1 MTYTTLKLTK
11 EEFHDIIGTVSA
23 QRKVVWDVLQGRIKE
38 GRIVGAYEYCE
49 TPPKLS
55 RREKEHYRNRIRI
68 YDALMARFDGRY
80 FAGRRPRR
88 GRGRGRG
95 RGGGGGLVICGGGK
109 HPPKR
114 R

>member
-68 YDALMARFDGRY
+68 YDALMARFDAIRM
-80 FAGRRPRR
+80 ADTSQDADPEEDEEEE
-88 GRGRGRG
+88 
-95 RGGGGGLVICGGGK
+95 VEEEEEED
-109 HPPKR
+109 
-114 R
+114 

>member
-68 YDALMARFDGRY
+68 YDALMARFDAIRM
-80 FAGRRPRR
+80 ADTSQDADPEEEEEED
-88 GRGRGRG
+88 
-95 RGGGGGLVICGGGK
+95 
-109 HPPKR
+109 
-114 R
+114 